1 MLYRLKDSV
10 GNIKKRRVSVK
21 LKIVRALL
29 FFAGFLFISH
39 AAAAQDRI
47 RIGISSSSPG
57 FLPTVIGEKKGF
69 YSKYGLTS
77 EHVRISL
84 AVAMNALGTGDLD
97 YAITMAQGVSAAI
110 RGVPVKLVMMT
121 QDKLVFFLM
130 AKPAIQKVTDLRG
143 RVIGISYL
151 GSTTHL
157 VADVIARHHGMVTGK
172 DVNLLPSG
180 DDYGRLA
187 SLDTGRVDAVIGGP
201 PLNMWGAKKGYRVI
215 AWARDYTTL
224 PQNAVI
230 VTEKKVQQSAG
241 QTKRMIK
248 GTVEALRFIRERREE
263 SIDILASYAKTDR
276 ETAVGMFE
284 SYFPA
289 YSPDGTMTNEALQ
302 AAIEEA
308 LTRAKM
314 EKHVAISQI
323 ADRTLLA
330 EAQKEMGLK

>member
-1 MLYRLKDSV
+1 MKR
-10 GNIKKRRVSVK
+10 NIPTPGMT
-21 LKIVRALL
+21 LALL
-29 FFAGFLFISH
+29 LACGVALTLAEPKAS
-39 AAAAQDRI
+39 ADDKV

-57 FLPTVIGEKKGF
+57 FLPTIVAEKKGF
-69 YSKYGLTS
+69 YSKYGLAS
-77 EHVRISL
+77 EHIRISL

-130 AKPAIQKVTDLRG
+130 AKPNIQKVADLRG
-143 RVIGISYL
+143 KLVGISYF

-157 VADVIARHHGMVTGK
+157 VADVIARQHGLTPGQ
-172 DVNLLPSG
+172 DINLLPSG

-201 PLNMWGAKKGYRVI
+201 PLNIWGAKKGYRVI
-215 AWARDYTTL
+215 AWARDYTSL

-230 VTEKKVQQSAG
+230 VTDKKIQQSG
-241 QTKRMIK
+241 DQVKRMIK
-248 GTVEALRFIRERREE
+248 GTIEALRFIQANKSE
-263 SIDILASYAKTDR
+263 SIDILASYSRADR

-284 SYFPA
+284 TYFPA
-289 YSPDGTMTNEALQ
+289 YSANGNMTDEALQ

-308 LTRAKM
+308 MTRAKM
-314 EKHVAISQI
+314 EKKISPAQI

-330 EAQKEMGLK
+330 EVHKELGIVKK